1 MNSML
6 RMETLLRLMIMLLV
20 INGFVPKWQII
31 SFIFILGFTGLS
43 QSGILILINCATL
56 GQTRKIIF

>member
-20 INGFVPKWQII
+20 INGFVPKWQILLRI
-31 SFIFILGFTGLS
+31 RMPNWNLYGFNKRVPKW
-43 QSGILILINCATL
+43 QINT
-56 GQTRKIIF
+56 